1 MKHAAKRFM
10 MICASIVLFSSC
22 VSLTKVN
29 YPAGVLVTQSQW
41 QPKVDSTIDN
51 KPIAQIRYSRWS
63 LFLPLSI
70 DEGLKEAVNKAGGK
84 TLTNVSIAPSSLWIL
99 FHALEITG
107 EVSRK

>member
-10 MICASIVLFSSC
+10 MICATMALFSSC

-29 YPAGVLVTQSQW
+29 YPGGVLVTQAQW
-41 QPKVDSTIDN
+41 QPKVDSTVDN

-70 DEGLKEAVNKAGGK
+70 DEGLKEAVNKAGGR
-84 TLTNVSIAPSSLWIL
+84 TLTNVSIAPYSLSFF
-99 FHALEITG
+99 FHSLSITG
-107 EVSRK
+107 EVSKK